1 MESPAFFI
9 TVFVCDTPDRPPK
22 TAENRI
28 ARAAGN
34 PDIVRETASIPV
46 VISTNPVRS
55 GFTDSGSTEDSQIKA
70 ARMDY
75 SMIYPPI
82 LTIISREA
90 IMISSNGLPSGAAL
104 QVTGKGEG
112 RAFFLSL

>member
-1 MESPAFFI
+1 M
-9 TVFVCDTPDRPPK
+9 
-22 TAENRI
+22 
-28 ARAAGN
+28 
-34 PDIVRETASIPV
+34 
-46 VISTNPVRS
+46 
-55 GFTDSGSTEDSQIKA
+55 EDSQIKP
-70 ARMDY
+70 ARMEY

>member
-46 VISTNPVRS
+46 VIPQIRSEAALLIPGVRRIRDKACQNGIQHDISADFDHNP
-55 GFTDSGSTEDSQIKA
+55 
-70 ARMDY
+70 
-75 SMIYPPI
+75 
-82 LTIISREA
+82 REA